1 MKAPGSP
8 PRLAS
13 RLGRA
18 LLTWIGAL
26 WVATAL
32 ATAWWASTEIDD
44 TLDSALTET
53 AWQLLDLITHEMTEV
68 APTSPDQAPPG
79 QPERTVLKNSP
90 RPPRGPHVENDYLIY
105 QVVNPSGE
113 LLIRSRD
120 APEQPLQVPRVN
132 GFAQT
137 GPWRVYTLAHPIS
150 PVFIH
155 VADPLSHR
163 QSTQNSLM
171 LDLLLPLAALLP
183 VLALLI
189 AHITRRELASVG
201 TLVTQIRER
210 GGNNLQPLQAAGLP
224 AELQGISDSTNHLL
238 QRLADALDTE
248 RALAANAAHELRT
261 PLATTRLRLQAALGH
276 ALSPQ
281 ARSEVQEALASLT
294 RLGLRAEKLLQ
305 LSRAESGAA
314 LARERVN
321 LAEVAASVA
330 QEFWADPALLQRLR
344 LQVPEEEDVWVLGDF
359 DALAIAARNL
369 VENAV
374 RYAPAGPITLALEL
388 PATLR
393 VSDEGP
399 GIAPELLQTLQTRH
413 QRQTPGAGQPPGTP
427 GYGLG
432 LAIVHTIVTRQG
444 GTLELTSPPAGQAHG
459 LSAALHLQAAPAG

>member
-1 MKAPGSP
+1 
-8 PRLAS
+8 
-13 RLGRA
+13 
-18 LLTWIGAL
+18 
-26 WVATAL
+26 
-32 ATAWWASTEIDD
+32 
-44 TLDSALTET
+44 
-53 AWQLLDLITHEMTEV
+53 
-68 APTSPDQAPPG
+68 
-79 QPERTVLKNSP
+79 
-90 RPPRGPHVENDYLIY
+90 
-105 QVVNPSGE
+105 
-113 LLIRSRD
+113 
-120 APEQPLQVPRVN
+120 
-132 GFAQT
+132 
-137 GPWRVYTLAHPIS
+137 
-150 PVFIH
+150 
-155 VADPLSHR
+155 
-163 QSTQNSLM
+163 
-171 LDLLLPLAALLP
+171 LLLPLAALLP

-210 GGNNLQPLQAAGLP
+210 GATTCSRCKSGAARR
-224 AELQGISDSTNHLL
+224 LQGISDSTNHLL

-344 LQVPEEEDVWVLGDF
+344 LQVPEERSLGAGDF

-374 RYAPAGPITLALEL
+374 RYAPASPITWRWNAGH
-388 PATLR
+388 PARERRRAGHCARVAANTANAPPAPDTRRRPAAGNARLR
-393 VSDEGP
+393 AGP
-399 GIAPELLQTLQTRH
+399 GHRPHHRH
-413 QRQTPGAGQPPGTP
+413 TPGGHAGVDLAPCRASPRPERGT
-427 GYGLG
+427 
-432 LAIVHTIVTRQG
+432 
-444 GTLELTSPPAGQAHG
+444 
-459 LSAALHLQAAPAG
+459 APAGGAGGLMMVRSRPWLTTRRRLGWCEVGSR